1 MPPKPQRKPAQQ
13 PPARLFIGN
22 VPQTFDERTLL
33 AALLSMGVVAIN
45 PKIMRER
52 ATGISRG
59 FGFVEVAG
67 NPVEAVKA
75 LENQA
80 VAGRTLR
87 AELAESQTVAGSR
100 REVKRAA
107 NARAARKGKAPR
119 ARPTA
124 GSPPGAK
131 FSKTSKARDIW
142 AEDRKPPVSGAPA
155 PAGVGAPV
163 VRPYKV
169 SAVYVAGADADARA
183 RIPVEKAPRVFRH
196 CDNTP
201 FKGGGRRDG

>member
-1 MPPKPQRKPAQQ
+1 MLPKPQRKPAQQ

-59 FGFVEVAG
+59 FGFVEVTG
-67 NPVEAVKA
+67 SPVEAVKA
-75 LENQA
+75 IENQA

-87 AELAESQTVAGSR
+87 AELAESQTAVGSR

-107 NARAARKGKAPR
+107 NARAARKGKVSK

-131 FSKTSKARDIW
+131 FSKMSKARDIW

-155 PAGVGAPV
+155 GAGASV

-169 SAVYVAGADADARA
+169 SAVYVAGADTRA
-183 RIPVEKAPRVFRH
+183 RVPVEKAPRVFRH
-196 CDNTP
+196 RDDTP